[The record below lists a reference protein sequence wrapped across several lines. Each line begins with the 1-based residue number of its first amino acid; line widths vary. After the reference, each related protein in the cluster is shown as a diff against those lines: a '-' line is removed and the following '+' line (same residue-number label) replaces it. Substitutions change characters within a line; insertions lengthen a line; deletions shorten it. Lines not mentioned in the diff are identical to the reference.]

1 MVDVGLSQAKW
12 FEGPLL
18 DEGDFQSFFQF
29 PHKRERVIERFEEV
43 VEWDE
48 HFLKIWFSIKRTMDI
63 FEDRME
69 EKWFW
74 LWWLVSFQRHMWL
87 KQCLW
92 NKVCHLIIKI
102 KGW

>member
-18 DEGDFQSFFQF
+18 YEGDFQSFFQF

-48 HFLKIWFSIKRTMDI
+48 HFPQNLVLHK
-63 FEDRME
+63 EDHGY
-69 EKWFW
+69 
-74 LWWLVSFQRHMWL
+74 L
-87 KQCLW
+87 
-92 NKVCHLIIKI
+92 
-102 KGW
+102 